1 MASQVLALR
10 EQLRAADEKVNDLDF
25 ALTVARA
32 ERRYVRAPAGECPY
46 CWRIGL
52 YSQVALNL

>member
-32 ERRYVRAPAGECPY
+32 EQTRH
-46 CWRIGL
+46 
-52 YSQVALNL
+52 SDK